1 MKNIFKI
8 CRRDFKKIFTN
19 SMAIILVVGVALL
32 PSLYAW
38 FNIYANWDPYGST
51 GNMKIAVVN
60 NDEGAEIKGIKISIG
75 DQIVTNLKANDL
87 IDWQF
92 MPKEEAVAGI
102 KAGEY
107 YAGIE
112 IPSGFSESFTSIM
125 TADFKQPEITYYA
138 NEKKNAIATKIT
150 DKVVQTVQTEV
161 NESFVITV
169 VGLINQM
176 FGTIIEESDTLSN
189 GMFGTIQD
197 EINQAKA
204 NVVSLQTTLDSF
216 EKVINLTGN
225 LDTSLNQKDLASLLD
240 NTNKAIN
247 NTEDVIKVA
256 EASVES
262 ISSTVD
268 KTFEDSAASLKNIAE
283 TVKKTNGEVTENTR
297 PVIIQAINNCKDM
310 QLKITSLTGILKE
323 FENLLPD
330 EAKLVGSIISS
341 LEDSGKKLD
350 GVINDL
356 ETMLNGNFS
365 GRVNDIADSMIGISG
380 TMNRAGTDFKENL
393 QPKLKSTIS
402 ALLATMGDVSNVIT
416 ALQKDMP
423 GVNTVVSALGDSVE
437 AGDSMMNSISSLVS
451 TFIGQLN
458 ELSDKIDKLADSE
471 IVNAAVNLTTQNA
484 DELGEF
490 LACPVKVNTDK
501 VYGIENYGSA
511 MAPFYTTLAIWVG
524 GTILVAILKTNVKKK
539 KEFTKLKP
547 TEEYFG
553 RGLTFLIISLIQS
566 IIICAGDLYFLQIQ
580 CYHPVKFMIAGI
592 AGSVAIMFFIY
603 TLACTFGDI
612 GKALAVIMLVVQI
625 GGSGGTFPIDV
636 TPQFFQAINPYL
648 PFTFVIEAMRECV
661 CGTYE
666 NNFWIYILKLGAY
679 ILISLF
685 IGLVIK
691 PCVTKPIHFF
701 TKRIEETGLF

>member
-75 DQIVTNLKANDL
+75 DQIVTNLKTNDL

-204 NVVSLQTTLDSF
+204 NVVSLQATLDSF

-283 TVKKTNGEVTENTR
+283 TVKKTNGEVTESTR

-330 EAKLVGSIISS
+330 EAKLVGSIINS

-365 GRVNDIADSMIGISG
+365 GRVNDIADNMIGISS

-691 PCVTKPIHFF
+691 PCVKKPIHFF

>member
-75 DQIVTNLKANDL
+75 DQIVTNLKANEL

-225 LDTSLNQKDLASLLD
+225 LDISLNQKDLASLLD

-283 TVKKTNGEVTENTR
+283 TVKKTNGEVTESTR

-416 ALQKDMP
+416 ALQTDMP

-458 ELSDKIDKLADSE
+458 ELSDKIDKLAGSE

-691 PCVTKPIHFF
+691 PCVKKPIHFF

>member
-19 SMAIILVVGVALL
+19 SMAIILTVGVALL

-51 GNMKIAVVN
+51 GNMKVAVVN

-75 DQIVTNLKANDL
+75 DQIITNLKANDL

-92 MPKEEAVAGI
+92 LSKEEAVAGI
-102 KAGEY
+102 KSGEY

-112 IPSGFSESFTSIM
+112 IPSGFSQSFTSIM
-125 TADFKQPEITYYA
+125 TPDFKQPEITYYA

-189 GMFGTIQD
+189 GMFGTVQE
-197 EINQAKA
+197 EINQAENSIEA
-204 NVVSLQTTLDSF
+204 LQTTLESF
-216 EKVINLTGN
+216 DKVMKLVGD
-225 LDTSLNQKDLASLLD
+225 LDTTLNQKDLASLLD

-247 NTEDVIKVA
+247 NTEDVINVA

-262 ISSTVD
+262 ISGTID
-268 KTFEDSAASLKNIAE
+268 KTFTDSASSLNSIAE
-283 TVKKTNGEVTENTR
+283 AVKKTNGEVTESSKT
-297 PVIIQAINNCKDM
+297 IINQALTNCKDL
-310 QLKITSLTGILKE
+310 QSKITSLTNILKQFKE
-323 FENLLPD
+323 LLPD
-330 EAKLVGSIISS
+330 EEKLVGNIISS
-341 LEDSGKKLD
+341 LEDSDKKLN
-350 GVINDL
+350 GVITDL
-356 ETMLNGNFS
+356 EAILNGNFS
-365 GRVNDIADSMIGISG
+365 GRVNDVANNMISISN
-380 TMNRAGTDFKENL
+380 TMSSAGTDFKENL
-393 QPKLKSTIS
+393 QPKLKATIKS
-402 ALLATMGDVSNVIT
+402 LLNTIGDVSNVIT

-423 GVNTVVSALGDSVE
+423 AVNTVVAALGKSVE
-437 AGDSMMNSISSLVS
+437 TGDSMINSIDTLIS
-451 TFIGQLN
+451 TFLSQLN
-458 ELSDKIDKLADSE
+458 DLSDKIEKLSESE
-471 IVNAAVNLTTQNA
+471 IVNAAINLTTHNA
-484 DELGEF
+484 DDLGEF
-490 LACPVKVNTDK
+490 IACPVKVNTDK
-501 VYGIENYGSA
+501 IYGIENYGSA

-524 GTILVAILKTNVKKK
+524 GTILVAILKTNVKQK
-539 KEFTKLKP
+539 KEFTNLKP
-547 TEEYFG
+547 HQEYFG
-553 RGLTFLIISLIQS
+553 RGLTFIIISLIQS
-566 IIICAGDLYFLQIQ
+566 IIICAGDLLFLQIQ
-580 CYHPVKFMIAGI
+580 CYHPIQFMIAGI

-679 ILISLF
+679 VLISLF

-691 PCVTKPIHFF
+691 PCVKKPINFF

>member
-125 TADFKQPEITYYA
+125 TANFKQPEITYYA

-691 PCVTKPIHFF
+691 PCVKKPIHFF